1 MPTLREARLQR
12 LLSIRALAKKAGVV
26 PNTVHL
32 VETGQR
38 APQLLT
44 VYKLSRALDVEPG
57 DVTEFRGAL
66 AAAADRRG
74 PKENDDG

>member
-44 VYKLSRALDVEPG
+44 VYRLCRALDVEPD
-57 DVTEFRGAL
+57 DVTEIRDAL

-74 PKENDDG
+74 RQEKENG